1 MSDLF
6 NQYGE
11 LSQRET
17 QAKNHALISYGLM
30 ALGVFTGI
38 FWLVGAIWAMVK
50 KSDAVGTRYE
60 DHYENMTK
68 TFWGVLIFSIIGFL
82 TSLIFIGYFIL
93 FATWIWSI
101 YRLVKG
107 IARILSDQPYN

>member
-17 QAKNHALISYGLM
+17 QAKTHALISYGLM

-38 FWLVGAIWAMVK
+38 FGWLV
-50 KSDAVGTRYE
+50 
-60 DHYENMTK
+60 
-68 TFWGVLIFSIIGFL
+68 
-82 TSLIFIGYFIL
+82 L
-93 FATWIWSI
+93 FGQW
-101 YRLVKG
+101 
-107 IARILSDQPYN
+107 